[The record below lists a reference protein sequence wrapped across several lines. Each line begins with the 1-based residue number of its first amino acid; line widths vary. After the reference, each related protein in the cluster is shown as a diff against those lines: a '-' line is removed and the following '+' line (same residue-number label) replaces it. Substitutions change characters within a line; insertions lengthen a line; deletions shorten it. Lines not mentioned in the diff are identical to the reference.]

1 MISLTVVP
9 FRSAISPNVS
19 PDLTVY
25 RAGAAEELG
34 VTGAGVGGFGG
45 GGGAAGGVPA
55 TGGWAENAMGA
66 GGGVPANGPGGGI

>member
-9 FRSAISPNVS
+9 FRSAISPKVS

-34 VTGAGVGGFGG
+34 VTVAGAGFGG

-55 TGGWAENAMGA
+55 TGAWAVNAMGA